1 MEALLLAC
9 GTLWLAA
16 VTAGSENAAAA
27 WKALGDAAPLG
38 VLQWELGD
46 FRRQDGLSAAAALAI
61 GQSPLLLAAGPA
73 IADYQALNR
82 QEAPEE
88 DGETTEPAVIPVEE
102 TPLDPVAAPAADN
115 GVPAKTLVPS
125 STEGYTVC
133 GRTYI
138 SNSTQ
143 HILS

>member
-1 MEALLLAC
+1 MKRRRIFRRVEALLLAC

-73 IADYQALNR
+73 SCQNR
-82 QEAPEE
+82 P
-88 DGETTEPAVIPVEE
+88 GETIIFHSDSINSFPRFPLVSWGDRSQAV
-102 TPLDPVAAPAADN
+102 A
-115 GVPAKTLVPS
+115 
-125 STEGYTVC
+125 
-133 GRTYI
+133 
-138 SNSTQ
+138 
-143 HILS
+143 LSRRVQSDF

>member
-88 DGETTEPAVIPVEE
+88 DGETTEPAVIPDRKSV
-102 TPLDPVAAPAADN
+102 V
-115 GVPAKTLVPS
+115 
-125 STEGYTVC
+125 
-133 GRTYI
+133 
-138 SNSTQ
+138 
-143 HILS
+143 